1 MVVYRKDPSDLE
13 TPTGTTAAQSV
24 DQSSNEAEKS
34 TGLPLSMVPRAVLIC
49 RPNSHPFQERHLA
62 LDQPVKVGRSVAR
75 CRPATNNAIFDCKV
89 LSRNHALLWYENGK
103 FYLQD
108 TKSSNGT
115 FVNNQRL
122 SKGSEE
128 SPAREVCSGDIV
140 QFGVDVV
147 ENSRKVT
154 HGCIVATLKLFLP
167 DGKEAKASPTT
178 TVVPA
183 IPEATISTHDLYQLS
198 QYLQE
203 ALHREQIL
211 ENKLIT
217 LQKVMSSTQ
226 EASDNGWKA
235 LIDEDR
241 LLSRIETL
249 ESQLQ
254 ACSRNFSDDK
264 VREEIIKLQEEKDKY
279 QNIAKESLRKV
290 LQEKLEAIRKVQD
303 LENTLSNT
311 EEKCSHLREVYDN
324 REKELRLLTEKNDK
338 NHKEIIDLNKK
349 LQEAEEK
356 HEEANLKLEHEKQLL
371 EQQLEEKKKES
382 EILSAKIES
391 IQADCDFTKQQLV
404 VMKARFEQM
413 KKEHN
418 LDENVDSNG
427 ISIITQDVIL
437 PNDDDEIGKLKA
449 QLRESKEEEE
459 KCSNLAKELQEVN
472 RLEIELQKVQTENDV
487 NTTTLTIV
495 YPSNKPN
502 GDLHDEIQHD
512 NTNELQKEVQKL
524 KVRNDHLELSVRQLA
539 CSVTL
544 LQELLAETRQ
554 NKKIIEEE
562 ILHLREQ
569 LNESEVKEKKMN
581 DDTSL
586 LQQQLQ
592 QTKRQLN
599 ERSDVINKLQEQ
611 LSNAEI
617 TNQETKQEISVL
629 LQKLN
634 GEEQLSHLKQE
645 ETNTLKTLEEQE
657 AHQKLIENLEQT
669 KQQLQETQQ
678 VCKQSQNEAEQLKMK
693 IKTLTE
699 EAKSQSN
706 HDKALEQKTA
716 ECNTLQEECAH
727 LRARIKAM
735 EAEIR
740 TFRNENVKLQ
750 ADYACL
756 QESNR
761 KLESFNLALENKG
774 GDYLK
779 ETLIE
784 LHKKVDS
791 KEKELKEANEE
802 ILLLKEKF
810 AECSTQ
816 KANIQRDL
824 DALTEEFK
832 LVTLQTK
839 TVSAC
844 SFIPLIILLLA
855 IIIAFYPFLSHLTAT
870 ADSTNLT

>member
-13 TPTGTTAAQSV
+13 TPTGTTAAPSV

-303 LENTLSNT
+303 LENTLTNT

-356 HEEANLKLEHEKQLL
+356 HEEISIKLEHEKQLL
-371 EQQLEEKKKES
+371 EQQLEEKKKEG

-391 IQADCDFTKQQLV
+391 TQADCDFTKQQLV

-427 ISIITQDVIL
+427 ISIITQDVII
-437 PNDDDEIGKLKA
+437 PNDDEIGKLKA

-459 KCSNLAKELQEVN
+459 KCSNLAKELQAEVN
-472 RLEIELQKVQTENDV
+472 RLEIELQKVQTENDE
-487 NTTTLTIV
+487 NGTTLTIL
-495 YPSNKPN
+495 YSNKPN
-502 GDLHDEIQHD
+502 GDLHDEIKLE
-512 NTNELQKEVQKL
+512 NTNDSQTEIQKL
-524 KVRNDHLELSVRQLA
+524 K
-539 CSVTL
+539 
-544 LQELLAETRQ
+544 ELLAETRH
-554 NKKIIEEE
+554 NKQIIEDEM
-562 ILHLREQ
+562 LRLKEQ
-569 LNESEVKEKKMN
+569 LNEAQNKEKKML
-581 DDTSL
+581 DDTSS

-592 QTKRQLN
+592 LIKKQLN
-599 ERSDVINKLQEQ
+599 DRSDSIIKLQEQ
-611 LSNAEI
+611 LSKSENA
-617 TNQETKQEISVL
+617 NQESKQQISFL

-634 GEEQLSHLKQE
+634 GDEHNIHFKQE
-645 ETNTLKTLEEQE
+645 ETNRLKTLEENE
-657 AHQKLIENLEQT
+657 ANQKLIESLEQT

-678 VCKQSQNEAEQLKMK
+678 ICKQSQNEAEQLKMK

-699 EAKSQSN
+699 EAKDQSN
-706 HDKALEQKTA
+706 REKSLDQKTA
-716 ECNTLQEECAH
+716 ECNVLQEECAL
-727 LRARIKAM
+727 LRARIKTM

-740 TFRNENVKLQ
+740 VFRNENVKLQ

-761 KLESFNLALENKG
+761 KLESFNNALENKG
-774 GDYLK
+774 SDYLK
-779 ETLIE
+779 GALIE
-784 LHKKVDS
+784 LHKKLDER
-791 KEKELKEANEE
+791 EKQLKDANEE
-802 ILLLKEKF
+802 ILLLKEKY
-810 AECSTQ
+810 AECNMQ
-816 KANIQRDL
+816 KADIQRDL
-824 DALTEEFK
+824 DSLTEEFK

-844 SFIPLIILLLA
+844 SFIPLVILLLA
-855 IIIAFYPFLSHLTAT
+855 VIIAFYPFLSHLTAT
-870 ADSTNLT
+870 TDSTNLT

>member
-459 KCSNLAKELQEVN
+459 KCSNLAKELQAEVN

-524 KVRNDHLELSVRQLA
+524 K
-539 CSVTL
+539 
-544 LQELLAETRQ
+544 ELLAETRQ

>member
-279 QNIAKESLRKV
+279 QNIAK
-290 LQEKLEAIRKVQD
+290 
-303 LENTLSNT
+303 NTLSNT

-349 LQEAEEK
+349 LQESLRKVLQE
-356 HEEANLKLEHEKQLL
+356 KLEAIRKVQDL
-371 EQQLEEKKKES
+371 E
-382 EILSAKIES
+382 IES

-459 KCSNLAKELQEVN
+459 KCSNLAKELQAEVN

-592 QTKRQLN
+592 QTKKQLN

-678 VCKQSQNEAEQLKMK
+678 ICKQSQNEAEQLKMK
-693 IKTLTE
+693 IKILTE
-699 EAKSQSN
+699 DAKSQSN
-706 HDKALEQKTA
+706 HDKTLEQKTA
-716 ECNTLQEECAH
+716 ECNTLQEECAL

-740 TFRNENVKLQ
+740 TFRNENIKLQ

-784 LHKKVDS
+784 LRKKVDS